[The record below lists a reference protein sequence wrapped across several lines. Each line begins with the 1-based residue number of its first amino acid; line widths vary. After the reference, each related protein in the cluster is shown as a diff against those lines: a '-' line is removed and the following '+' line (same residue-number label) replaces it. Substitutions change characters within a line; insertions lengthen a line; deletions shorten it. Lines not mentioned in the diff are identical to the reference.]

1 MSQDVKMECN
11 VYLATPEPLTQMT
24 ANSYPLYFL
33 QFGTGLAAVGD
44 PYAKVSLD
52 KWFNLDGKDALLMLN
67 KPGMSFDPS
76 APGKTVINHS
86 YFDYYTPNNLITCAK
101 NALIWANK
109 QLNNTQRPI
118 ILWGHSE

>member
-86 YFDYYTPNNLITCAK
+86 YFDYYTPNNLITCGD
-101 NALIWANK
+101 
-109 QLNNTQRPI
+109 
-118 ILWGHSE
+118 ILHLTEVKGFPLERNVLRRK